1 MYTHLY
7 WKHSLHNVVC
17 QNTTLILDIEWKA
30 RAIYKS
36 VNPFKSR
43 GNKWYTICFATILLL
58 YKLDVL
64 LLKEN
69 KQPVM
74 EITHFFWCTAAFTCV
89 VRLKKN
95 PVMSN
100 TDRFFYLN
108 STVFLLGYMMIIV
121 PPYSDMGHIL
131 YIPWILRINLF
142 KPSNPSK
149 IHGIYGL

>member
-1 MYTHLY
+1 M
-7 WKHSLHNVVC
+7 
-17 QNTTLILDIEWKA
+17 ILNERHA
-30 RAIYKS
+30 RLAIYKS

-43 GNKWYTICFATILLL
+43 GNKWHTICFATILLV

-64 LLKEN
+64 LLKQN
-69 KQPVM
+69 KQPLL
-74 EITHFFWCTAAFTCV
+74 EITHFFLCTATFTCV
-89 VRLKKN
+89 VTLKKN
-95 PVMSN
+95 PIMSK

-108 STVFLLGYMMIIV
+108 STVFLLGYMMIII